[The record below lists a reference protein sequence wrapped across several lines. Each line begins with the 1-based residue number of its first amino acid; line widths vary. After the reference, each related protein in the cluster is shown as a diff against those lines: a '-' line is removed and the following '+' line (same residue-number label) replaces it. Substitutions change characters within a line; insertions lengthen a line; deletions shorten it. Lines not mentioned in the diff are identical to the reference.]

1 MSPFR
6 SLRAARGCYSE
17 TGQLKKVVVC
27 PPTHFQ
33 ITVPTNAMQWLY
45 YSDGLGPPDPRLMT
59 KQHERLVEIL
69 REEGVEVE
77 MLDPHPSLPYQHA
90 TRDVGVVVGD
100 RIVLSNLKHWTRQ
113 PESEVLKPILE
124 DRYGLRVIRP
134 TGFVEGGDVVVD
146 GERLWVGIGAR
157 TNEQG
162 VEFLHRTFGRD
173 HEVIPLRFDPRCTH
187 LDTVLGVLGGG
198 RALVYEPAF
207 DEASL
212 QRILAAY
219 PEIISLTKKEQEN
232 GGANVLFLR
241 PERVISI
248 AENSSVNQQLIEA
261 GFEVVTLSYSE
272 VIKSGG
278 SVRCDTLPV
287 EREALSHG

>member
-1 MSPFR
+1 MSASK
-6 SLRAARGCYSE
+6 SLQPARGCFSE

-27 PPTHFQ
+27 PPTYFQ
-33 ITVPTNAMQWLY
+33 IKVPTNAMQWLY

-59 KQHERLVEIL
+59 KQHERLVDIL

-77 MLDPHPSLPYQHA
+77 MLEPHPALPYQHA
-90 TRDVGVVVGD
+90 TRDVGVVIGD

-124 DRYGLRVIRP
+124 DRYGLKLLRP
-134 TGFVEGGDVVVD
+134 VGFVEGGDVIMD

-162 VEFLHRTFGRD
+162 AEFLYHTFGRD
-173 HEVIPLRFDPRCTH
+173 HEVTPLRFDPRCTH

-198 RALVYEPAF
+198 RALVYESAF

-212 QRILAAY
+212 QRIREAY
-219 PEIISLTKKEQEN
+219 PHIISLTSKEQAS
-232 GGANVLFLR
+232 GGANVLFLGPDR
-241 PERVISI
+241 AISI
-248 AENSSVNQQLIEA
+248 AENSSVNEQLVRA

-278 SVRCDTLPV
+278 SVRCDTLPI
-287 EREALSHG
+287 ERGS

>member
-1 MSPFR
+1 MSASKP
-6 SLRAARGCYSE
+6 LRPARGCNSE

-27 PPTHFQ
+27 PPTHFR
-33 ITVPTNAMQWLY
+33 ISVPTNATQWLY

-59 KQHERLVEIL
+59 KQHQRLVEIL

-77 MLDPHPSLPYQHA
+77 VLDPHPALPYQHA
-90 TRDVGVVVGD
+90 TRDVGVVIGD
-100 RIVLSNLKHWTRQ
+100 RLVLSNLKHWTRQ
-113 PESEVLKPILE
+113 PESEVLKPVLE
-124 DRYGLRVIRP
+124 DRYGLKVIRP
-134 TGFVEGGDVVVD
+134 TGFVEGGDVIVD
-146 GERLWVGIGAR
+146 GKRLWVGIGAR
-157 TNEQG
+157 TNEPG
-162 VEFLHRTFGRD
+162 AEFLYKTFGRD
-173 HEVIPLRFDPRCTH
+173 HEVLPLRFDPRCTH

-212 QRILAAY
+212 RSIRAAY
-219 PEIISLTKKEQEN
+219 PDLIPLTKKEQEN
-232 GGANVLFLR
+232 GGANVLFLG

-248 AENSSVNQQLIEA
+248 AENSSVNAQLVRA
-261 GFEVVTLSYSE
+261 GFEVVTLAYSE

-287 EREALSHG
+287 ERDSIR

>member
-1 MSPFR
+1 MSSST
-6 SLRAARGCYSE
+6 SLQPARGCFSE
-17 TGQLKKVVVC
+17 TGQLRKVVVC
-27 PPTHFQ
+27 PPTYFD
-33 ITVPTNAMQWLY
+33 IEVPTNAMQWLY
-45 YSDGLGPPDPRLMT
+45 YSDGLRPPDSHLMT
-59 KQHERLVEIL
+59 KQHKRLVEIL

-77 MLDPHPSLPYQHA
+77 VIEPHPALPYQHA
-90 TRDVGVVVGD
+90 TRDVGVVIGD

-113 PESEVLKPILE
+113 PESEVLKPVLQ
-124 DRYGLRVIRP
+124 DRYGLKVLRP
-134 TGFVEGGDVVVD
+134 VGFVEGGDVIVD
-146 GERLWVGIGAR
+146 GQRLWVGIGAR

-162 VEFLHRTFGRD
+162 SEFLYRTFGRD

-212 QRILAAY
+212 RRIREAY
-219 PEIISLTKKEQEN
+219 PDVISLTDEEQKN
-232 GGANVLFLR
+232 GGANVLFLG
-241 PERVISI
+241 PDKVISI
-248 AENSSVNQQLIEA
+248 AENGSVNKQLVQA

-287 EREALSHG
+287 ERESIS

>member
-1 MSPFR
+1 MSFAKTLQPT
-6 SLRAARGCYSE
+6 ARGCYSE

-33 ITVPTNAMQWLY
+33 IKVPTNAMQWLY

-59 KQHERLVEIL
+59 KQHKRLVEIL
-69 REEGVEVE
+69 RQEGVEVQV
-77 MLDPHPSLPYQHA
+77 LDPHPELPYQHA

-100 RIVLSNLKHWTRQ
+100 RMVLSNLKHWTRQ
-113 PESEVLKPILE
+113 PESQVLKPVLE
-124 DRYGLRVIRP
+124 DQYGLEVLRP
-134 TGFVEGGDVVVD
+134 VGFVEGGDVIVD
-146 GERLWVGIGAR
+146 GVRLWVGIGAR

-162 VEFLHRTFGRD
+162 AEFLYRTFGRD

-187 LDTVLGVLGGG
+187 LDTVLGVLGQG
-198 RALVYEPAF
+198 RTLVYEPAF

-212 QRILAAY
+212 RHIREAY
-219 PEIISLTKKEQEN
+219 PDIIPLTEKEREN
-232 GGANVLFLR
+232 GGANVLFLS
-241 PERVISI
+241 PDKVISI
-248 AENSSVNQQLIEA
+248 AENGSVNEQLARA
-261 GFEVVTLSYSE
+261 GFEVVTLAYSE

-287 EREALSHG
+287 EREPVT